1 MYSAPLSGLCP
12 SRPGADFTLARSSIK
27 ASGGRG
33 SVKEWRTYRPAHV
46 LRPPPQ
52 LHLTLCCL
60 SPYPLLRFTS
70 IHSFPAKLTG
80 SDSASLWEGSL
91 PLFHRAL
98 QISVWAALSYL
109 GVSGGGSLWGACRL
123 PGRQRASRW
132 AFFSTPMESHLHVWN
147 FCGSVPP
154 RVARSSSAQ

>member
-12 SRPGADFTLARSSIK
+12 SRPGADFTLARNTVK

-33 SVKEWRTYRPAHV
+33 SVKEWRIYTPAHV
-46 LRPPPQ
+46 LRPLQ
-52 LHLTLCCL
+52 LHLTLCCV

-70 IHSFPAKLTG
+70 IHSFSAKLTG
-80 SDSASLWEGSL
+80 SASASLWEGSL

-109 GVSGGGSLWGACRL
+109 GVSGGGSLQGACRF
-123 PGRQRASRW
+123 PGRTSILLGFLLRSY
-132 AFFSTPMESHLHVWN
+132 
-147 FCGSVPP
+147 GVPP
-154 RVARSSSAQ
+154 ACVELLWVCTP

>member
-1 MYSAPLSGLCP
+1 M
-12 SRPGADFTLARSSIK
+12 SSD
-27 ASGGRG
+27 
-33 SVKEWRTYRPAHV
+33 
-46 LRPPPQ
+46 PPPQ

-60 SPYPLLRFTS
+60 SLYPLLRFTS

-109 GVSGGGSLWGACRL
+109 GVSGGGSLLGACRL
-123 PGRQRASRW
+123 PGCSEHPAGLSSLLLW
-132 AFFSTPMESHLHVWN
+132 GPTCK
-147 FCGSVPP
+147 CGTSVGLCPLEWLEAALLSEYLLSGWILQEP
-154 RVARSSSAQ
+154 CRDPLGPGVQHTQEPVISP